1 MTFTKGIKMAFK
13 KLLTAALL
21 STTLAAT
28 AQSPTE
34 VFFSVTSADNQ
45 TQGMAMV
52 LATQMAEQKAAV
64 RILLCGPAGQLALK
78 GYEPAALKP
87 RNVTPKQMMAGLMK
101 AGATVEV
108 CALFLPNAERTPAD
122 LVEGIAVAKPPEVAA
137 YMVKPGVRAF
147 GF

>member
-1 MTFTKGIKMAFK
+1 MTFK
-13 KLLTAALL
+13 KLLTATLL
-21 STTLAAT
+21 ATSLAAM
-28 AQSPTE
+28 AQAPTE

-52 LATQMAEQKAAV
+52 LATQMAEQKASV

-78 GYEPAALKP
+78 AYEPALLKP

>member
-1 MTFTKGIKMAFK
+1 MKRNSLI
-13 KLLTAALL
+13 LSALL
-21 STTLAAT
+21 AFSLNGI
-28 AQSPTE
+28 AQTPAET
-34 VFFSVTSADNQ
+34 FFNVTSADNQ
-45 TQGMAMV
+45 AQGMAMV

-78 GYEPAALKP
+78 SYEPAALKP
-87 RNVTPKQMMAGLMK
+87 RNVTPKQMMTGLIK

-108 CALFLPNAERTPAD
+108 CALFLPNADKGPAD
-122 LVEGIAVAKPPEVAA
+122 LIDGVTVAKPPEVAA

>member
-1 MTFTKGIKMAFK
+1 MALK
-13 KLLTAALL
+13 KLLTATLL
-21 STTLAAT
+21 STALTT
-28 AQSPTE
+28 MAQSPTE

-87 RNVTPKQMMAGLMK
+87 RNVTPKQMMGGLMK
-101 AGATVEV
+101 SGATIEV

-122 LVEGIAVAKPPEVAA
+122 LVEGISVAKPPEVAA
-137 YMVKPGVRAF
+137 YMTKPGVRAF